1 MEDPSEEWKIKEYS
15 SEAICGKVS
24 WMLNKGLLLGKNIL
38 IAGIVVSTTPLVL
51 PSLLAISAIG
61 LAVSVPSGLIL
72 ASYACSEKLMR
83 KLFPG
88 TAAPPLLLDF
98 GLVSNDE
105 EICRDEE
112 KEEGVVGFGGE
123 VDMVDGEEDRME
135 ETERMGEMSIELVEK
150 EIEDNTEGKAT
161 AGADYGQGRAKKD
174 KKEFVEDVGE
184 YEDEEEEKPLEE
196 RIEVKH
202 GLKEEK
208 EEPEIEGKTDEQLLQ
223 EGHGLVVVIEGD
235 EGSGNKVGKVE
246 TLFQGTTA
254 ALEELGC
261 PKKVSGIEEEELL
274 RETRVL
280 IERLRDEGTGDDAE
294 KDYRRRVEERQ
305 GGAEEGG
312 DDKDQ
317 DFPLNRN
324 LDVVISLN
332 TDEREIVDESGLD
345 LFDVKTVV
353 LLKESSTNM
362 GREAAE
368 SAERFVSAT
377 VHASSLPSEKD
388 IIVPSSEILYNE
400 KEIWEKI
407 DAMRTI
413 VGYKATPQRTCI
425 EELKSL
431 YIFTGVELPASASA
445 SASFKDPSDL
455 GKVYESL
462 QFLMSIVGVK

>member
-1 MEDPSEEWKIKEYS
+1 MEDRSEEWKLIEFS
-15 SEAICGKVS
+15 SEAIGAKVS
-24 WMLNKGLLLGKNIL
+24 GMLNKGLLLGKKIL
-38 IAGIVVSTTPLVL
+38 IAGILVSSTPLVL
-51 PSLLAISAIG
+51 PPLLAISAIG

-112 KEEGVVGFGGE
+112 EEEGAVGFGGE
-123 VDMVDGEEDRME
+123 VDKVEGEEDRME
-135 ETERMGEMSIELVEK
+135 ETERMGEMSVELVEK

-161 AGADYGQGRAKKD
+161 AGVEYGQGRAKKD
-174 KKEFVEDVGE
+174 KKEFVEDADTVGEKGYEEDVGE

-196 RIEVKH
+196 KIEVKN

-208 EEPEIEGKTDEQLLQ
+208 EEPEIEGKTDEQLLL

-246 TLFQGTTA
+246 TPFQGTTA

-261 PKKVSGIEEEELL
+261 PEKASGIEEEELL

-280 IERLRDEGTGDDAE
+280 IERLRDERT
-294 KDYRRRVEERQ
+294 EERQ

-312 DDKDQ
+312 DDDKDQ
-317 DFPLNRN
+317 DFPLNRV
-324 LDVVISLN
+324 LDIVISLN
-332 TDEREIVDESGLD
+332 TDEREIADESGLD

-353 LLKESSTNM
+353 LPKESSTNM

-368 SAERFVSAT
+368 SAERFVAAT

-388 IIVPSSEILYNE
+388 IIVPSSEVLSNE
-400 KEIWEKI
+400 EEIWEKI

-413 VGYKATPQRTCI
+413 VGYKATPQRTCM
-425 EELKSL
+425 EELKAL
-431 YIFTGVELPASASA
+431 YIFTGVELPASP
-445 SASFKDPSDL
+445 SFMDPSDL

>member
-24 WMLNKGLLLGKNIL
+24 WMLNKGLLLGKKIL
-38 IAGIVVSTTPLVL
+38 IAGIVVSSTPLVL

-123 VDMVDGEEDRME
+123 VDMVEGEEDRME
-135 ETERMGEMSIELVEK
+135 ETERLGEMSIEVVEK
-150 EIEDNTEGKAT
+150 EIEDNTDGKAT

-174 KKEFVEDVGE
+174 KKEFVEDVDTVEEDGYEEDVGE

-223 EGHGLVVVIEGD
+223 ERHGLVVVIEGD
-235 EGSGNKVGKVE
+235 EGSGNKVGEVE
-246 TLFQGTTA
+246 TPFQGTTA
-254 ALEELGC
+254 ALEGLGC

-274 RETRVL
+274 RETRVP

-294 KDYRRRVEERQ
+294 KDYRRHVEERQ
-305 GGAEEGG
+305 GGAEAGG
-312 DDKDQ
+312 DNKDQ
-317 DFPLNRN
+317 DFPLNRD
-324 LDVVISLN
+324 LDVVITFT
-332 TDEREIVDESGLD
+332 TDEREIADESGLD

-353 LLKESSTNM
+353 LSKGKHLEKKKCST
-362 GREAAE
+362 
-368 SAERFVSAT
+368 
-377 VHASSLPSEKD
+377 
-388 IIVPSSEILYNE
+388 
-400 KEIWEKI
+400 
-407 DAMRTI
+407 
-413 VGYKATPQRTCI
+413 
-425 EELKSL
+425 
-431 YIFTGVELPASASA
+431 
-445 SASFKDPSDL
+445 
-455 GKVYESL
+455 
-462 QFLMSIVGVK
+462 